1 MQQPLSTYINLLFRD
16 YTLFSFVQISVTN
29 AKFISLLPLLVVLHM
44 MLFYEFSLTD
54 VSGVFKIG

>member
-54 VSGVFKIG
+54 VPGVFKIG

>member
-16 YTLFSFVQISVTN
+16 YTLFSFVQIRVTN

-54 VSGVFKIG
+54 VPGVFKIG

>member
-29 AKFISLLPLLVVLHM
+29 AKFISVLPLLVVLHM

-54 VSGVFKIG
+54 VPGVFKIG